1 MVATPGFCEAHRPLI
16 HRDYGRA
23 RRGFDAEVGFY
34 QSRQWRSV
42 RAAFLR
48 EHPLCGG
55 CAAKGLLVPARVVD
69 HVRPI
74 KDGGARFDTANLQSL
89 CVPCHN
95 SKTARESAAR
105 SGPPRGG

>member
-23 RRGFDAEVGFY
+23 RRGFDAEVSFY

-48 EHPLCGG
+48 EHPLCGACG
-55 CAAKGLLVPARVVD
+55 AKGSLVPARVVD
-69 HVRPI
+69 HVQPI

-89 CVPCHN
+89 CVSCHN
-95 SKTARESAAR
+95 RKTARETAGR
-105 SGPPRGG
+105 R